1 MQQNLLI
8 NGTAV
13 DSSKSDTYSRGSS
26 YNDEVNTLTTGYFYL
41 DAEDTVKIQVTAV
54 RMDSSGTG
62 DVLIQDA
69 VINIARISGAA
80 AAAGN
85 DGTNGTTGIKVGEE
99 NPNDSEVP
107 GDFVGQM
114 FIQYDGTVWTWNGT
128 SWDQGTSLQGTS
140 GTSGSSG
147 TSGTSGSSG
156 TSFSF
161 GTIASNTLY
170 RVVLADTSGNTLY
183 RESADGELD
192 YVTGTTAQELR
203 VGGDVIAYYSS
214 DKRLKE
220 NIQPIESASA
230 KLSQLGGYTF
240 DWNEASGKEGTELG
254 VIAQEIEKE
263 FPELVTTRKN
273 GYKAVKYDKLV
284 AVLIQSNKELLERI
298 EALEEKVKN
307 L

>member
-1 MQQNLLI
+1 M
-8 NGTAV
+8 
-13 DSSKSDTYSRGSS
+13 DT
-26 YNDEVNTLTTGYFYL
+26 
-41 DAEDTVKIQVTAV
+41 
-54 RMDSSGTG
+54 SGTG
-62 DVLIQDA
+62 DVKIQDA
-69 VINIARISGAA
+69 VINLARISGAA

-85 DGTNGTTGIKVGEE
+85 DGTNGTTGIKVGDLD
-99 NPNDSEVP
+99 PNDESVP

-114 FIQYDGTVWTWNGT
+114 YIQYDGTVWTWNGT
-128 SWDQGTSLQGTS
+128 SWDRGTSLQGTS

-147 TSGTSGSSG
+147 TSGAGS
-156 TSFSF
+156 SF
-161 GTIASNTLY
+161 GTISSNTLY

-240 DWNEASGKEGTELG
+240 DWNEVSGKEGTELG

-284 AVLIQSNKELLERI
+284 AVLIQSNKELLSRI
-298 EALEEKVKN
+298 EALEEKIKN